1 MAFSYTCTHT
11 HAHIFTGETGI
22 VYRGYIDSRGY
33 KDMVAIKTCKG
44 MKLYLKLIVDS
55 YFIICIP

>member
-1 MAFSYTCTHT
+1 MAFSYTQTHT
-11 HAHIFTGETGI
+11 HKFTGETGI

-55 YFIICIP
+55 YFMICIP